1 MIEKG
6 NYVELIDIS
15 NNSFKLV
22 VGVITYIKVVK
33 EKLVFLEIEEETT
46 HKIHKLNNFQIN
58 LAVLRIAK
66 DKDFKQVINWNRSK

>member
-15 NNSFKLV
+15 NNNFKLV

-33 EKLVFLEIEEETT
+33 EKLVFLEIEEENT

-66 DKDFKQVINWNRSK
+66 DKDFKQVINWNRVK